1 MAAVHSLTA
10 KTARVRPPV
19 AVALHGHGMGFGWV
33 AWKAVCRNAGDTGSS
48 GREKKKARER
58 FHPPLCIY
66 KINTSSTQV
75 RKQEDRRKQAGC
87 CDVPA

>member
-33 AWKAVCRNAGDTGSS
+33 AWKAVCRNAGDSGSS
-48 GREKKKARER
+48 GREREKKKARER
-58 FHPPLCIY
+58 FHPSGPLHL
-66 KINTSSTQV
+66 
-75 RKQEDRRKQAGC
+75 
-87 CDVPA
+87 

>member
-33 AWKAVCRNAGDTGSS
+33 AWKAVCRNAGDS
-48 GREKKKARER
+48 GRLAAQGERKKRHARDST
-58 FHPPLCIY
+58 HPSAFI
-66 KINTSSTQV
+66 
-75 RKQEDRRKQAGC
+75 R
-87 CDVPA
+87 